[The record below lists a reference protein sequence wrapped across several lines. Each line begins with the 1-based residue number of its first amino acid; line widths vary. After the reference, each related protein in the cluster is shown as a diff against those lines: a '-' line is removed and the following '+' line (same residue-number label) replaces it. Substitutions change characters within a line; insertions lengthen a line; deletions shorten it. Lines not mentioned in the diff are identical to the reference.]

1 MEYFI
6 KWIKNLAVFYII
18 ASLLMHIIPGEKYRK
33 YIRLFLGII
42 TIVLLMKPVGT
53 LLRLDEVYDKNFN
66 MNYNLQMEQ
75 SLKMEL
81 EMVDML
87 QKQALIGEYTKVIE
101 ENIRK
106 YVTELPADF
115 NKADIFIGL
124 DSDKP
129 DFGCITGIDV
139 YIDGPTVISSGD
151 NPSEELVSLEIEK
164 YLANFYNLDKRN
176 INVYIS

>member
-6 KWIKNLAVFYII
+6 QWIKKLAIFYII
-18 ASLLMHIIPGEKYRK
+18 ASLLIHIIPGEKYQK

-42 TIVLLMKPVGT
+42 TIVLLMKPVGM
-53 LLRLDEVYDKNFN
+53 LFGMDELYDKSLNI
-66 MNYNLQMEQ
+66 NYNIQMEQ

-87 QKQALIGEYTKVIE
+87 QKEAIIGEYTKVIE
-101 ENIRK
+101 ENIK
-106 YVTELPADF
+106 NYVIELPADF
-115 NKADIFIGL
+115 QKADIYIGL
-124 DSDKP
+124 DSNKP

-139 YIDGPTVISSGD
+139 YINGSKNLSNRD
-151 NPSEELVSLEIEK
+151 NPSEDLISLEIKK